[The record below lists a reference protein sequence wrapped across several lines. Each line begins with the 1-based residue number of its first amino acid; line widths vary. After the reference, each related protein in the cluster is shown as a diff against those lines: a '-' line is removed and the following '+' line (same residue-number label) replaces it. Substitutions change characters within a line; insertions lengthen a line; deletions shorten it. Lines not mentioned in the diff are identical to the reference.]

1 MGRQGIH
8 TVIMSQRTDMSA
20 AATGRRADM
29 RAAGVRQRMNMGA
42 AATGRKA
49 DMSAA
54 GVSLRTDMGAAATG
68 RRAGMRAAGVSL
80 RTDMGAAATGRKAD
94 MSTAGVSLRVI
105 MSQKAG
111 LPAAVMSR
119 NMGLPVMIPGRR
131 DIQAGVLVQTDRNGA
146 ESSRKGK
153 DPTGRP
159 GLMRRITKWQ
169 KRHQNLKSPKRKR
182 RKSIAC

>member
-1 MGRQGIH
+1 
-8 TVIMSQRTDMSA
+8 MSAASVDRRADMRTAGVKQRTDMSE
-20 AATGRRADM
+20 M
-29 RAAGVRQRMNMGA
+29 VMS
-42 AATGRKA
+42 RKA
-49 DMSAA
+49 DM
-54 GVSLRTDMGAAATG
+54 RT
-68 RRAGMRAAGVSL
+68 
-80 RTDMGAAATGRKAD
+80 
-94 MSTAGVSLRVI
+94 VI

-119 NMGLPVMIPGRR
+119 NMGMPVMIPGRR

-182 RKSIAC
+182 RKSIAW